1 MTKQFT
7 DTLKD
12 ITSKFETK
20 INELEESK
28 KQQQPIIKEITRER
42 IIENKE
48 EIHDNKQR
56 LEAKNTEN
64 VENIERSNINYNENK
79 IINQNRKWKAGPI
92 ERDNDEDEQKRL
104 KREEKG
110 KIIKELTK
118 NIVKEADEISRNSEY
133 DRESMKGVMKKKTG
147 KTRKERMQDPEV
159 QKEMLK
165 NRTISGVYTFSDKIH
180 QLGYVGSYELDFLQF
195 YDNELHGSPLDL
207 TECPFTFTYIYE
219 NEKHFY
225 IPDYYIP
232 NLNLIIE
239 IKDGKESNQTNQAI
253 IDTSHV
259 KETLKDQA
267 IKDSGKFN
275 FIKIRDKN
283 YDDFIQLLE
292 LLKDRNISGEEFEP
306 VIVNPER

>member
-1 MTKQFT
+1 MSDEIKKAKRPKVWRCPDCSNRYSSYQLLANHVEKLHKENIPDKQTVKQYLFNARNHKTGQICVICKMKPTKW
-7 DTLKD
+7 
-12 ITSKFETK
+12 
-20 INELEESK
+20 NEL
-28 KQQQPIIKEITRER
+28 
-42 IIENKE
+42 
-48 EIHDNKQR
+48 
-56 LEAKNTEN
+56 
-64 VENIERSNINYNENK
+64 
-79 IINQNRKWKAGPI
+79 AG
-92 ERDNDEDEQKRL
+92 R
-104 KREEKG
+104 
-110 KIIKELTK
+110 
-118 NIVKEADEISRNSEY
+118 Y
-133 DRESMKGVMKKKTG
+133 DRFCSEECKKKAAELAEANMKKKTG